1 MRIEIKNRKFEVK
14 DANNVFKFFTLKDE
28 FILERKNVLEEKR
41 KAGKIRASAL
51 KGNYTHLVKLNDS
64 TVGGGWYECNLKQDK
79 GNGLFG
85 VECFTNKTGD
95 YKSNIIV
102 PIGKVPVKTGDVV
115 LAYLEGKRGGD
126 MSEFC
131 YKGKVEADYGT
142 KMKIRFDAGGVKY
155 LSADNVYKFV
165 ILE

>member
-1 MRIEIKNRKFEVK
+1 
-14 DANNVFKFFTLKDE
+14 
-28 FILERKNVLEEKR
+28 
-41 KAGKIRASAL
+41 
-51 KGNYTHLVKLNDS
+51 
-64 TVGGGWYECNLKQDK
+64 
-79 GNGLFG
+79 
-85 VECFTNKTGD
+85 
-95 YKSNIIV
+95 
-102 PIGKVPVKTGDVV
+102 
-115 LAYLEGKRGGD
+115 